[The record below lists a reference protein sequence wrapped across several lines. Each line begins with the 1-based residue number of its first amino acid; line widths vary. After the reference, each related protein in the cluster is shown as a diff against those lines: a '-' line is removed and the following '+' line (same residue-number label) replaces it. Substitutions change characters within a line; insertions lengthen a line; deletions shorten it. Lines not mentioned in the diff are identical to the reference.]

1 MPNSPIQ
8 YYNRY
13 TQSLEQES
21 VYGEPFIKWAYGH
34 PLGKATSKLLLKR
47 SFFSRWYGRRMA
59 APSSRKKV
67 LSFIQKYSINMD
79 DFALKAED
87 YPTFNDF
94 FYRRLSPNARSIHTH
109 HVVFP
114 ADGRHMGFQNIADI
128 KNVYVK
134 GQNFDLKT
142 LLNSDALFERYKN
155 GTLILS
161 RLCPVD
167 YHRFHFPV
175 NGIPSSP
182 FLINGTL
189 DSVNPFALRRN
200 LRILSQN
207 KRMLTS
213 IQTSNLGTVLMIE
226 IGAVCVGSI
235 IQTFVPNN
243 PVCKGD
249 EKGYFQFG
257 GSSTMLLFEP
267 EKIQLA
273 EDLVHHT
280 SKGHELFAHM
290 GDFLTTS
297 STHQT

>member
-13 TQSLEQES
+13 TQQLEQES
-21 VYGEPFIKWAYGH
+21 VYGEPFIRWAYGT
-34 PLGKATSKLLLKR
+34 PIGKATSKLLLKR
-47 SFFSRWYGRRMA
+47 SFFSRWYGRRMTT
-59 APSSRKKV
+59 PSSRKKV
-67 LSFIQKYSINMD
+67 LPFVQKYSVNMD

-87 YPTFNDF
+87 YPSFNDF
-94 FYRRLSPNARSIHTH
+94 FYRKLKPDARPIHTND
-109 HVVFP
+109 VVFP
-114 ADGRHMGFQNIADI
+114 ADGRHMGFQNITDI

-142 LLNSDALFERYKN
+142 LLNSDSLFERYKN
-155 GTLILS
+155 GALVLS

-175 NGIPSSP
+175 SGVPSSAS
-182 FLINGTL
+182 LINGPL

-200 LRILSQN
+200 LHILSQN
-207 KRMLTS
+207 KRTITS
-213 IQTSNLGTVLMIE
+213 IQTANFGTVLMIE

-235 IQTFVPNN
+235 IQTFVPNTS
-243 PVCKGD
+243 VRKGD

-267 EKIQLA
+267 GKIQLA
-273 EDLVHHT
+273 SDLTYHT
-280 SKGHELFAHM
+280 SKGYELFAHM
-290 GDFLTTS
+290 GDSLS
-297 STHQT
+297 AQ